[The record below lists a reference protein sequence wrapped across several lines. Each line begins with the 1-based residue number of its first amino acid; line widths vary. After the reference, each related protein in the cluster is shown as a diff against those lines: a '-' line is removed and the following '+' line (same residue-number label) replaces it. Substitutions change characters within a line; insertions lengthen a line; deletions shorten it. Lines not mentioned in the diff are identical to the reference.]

1 MFICA
6 SCVVRVVVSAGNEN
20 GVDAANSKAK
30 ENSRVMFVA
39 PGFQKLDEILDLNV
53 GCWCNIV
60 SRCFRPRRTGN
71 TPQIVKMQLTA
82 D

>member
-1 MFICA
+1 MFICV

-20 GVDAANSKAK
+20 VVDTANSKK

>member
-1 MFICA
+1 MFICV

-20 GVDAANSKAK
+20 VVDTANSKK

-60 SRCFRPRRTGN
+60 
-71 TPQIVKMQLTA
+71 
-82 D
+82 